1 MEALRLTAKAS
12 EGKLTVVVPEI
23 FNDQEME
30 VIVLMQP
37 KETEIKK
44 DEAISE
50 LHRKRMDF
58 FGKAP
63 YPDFPITKY
72 DVYYQ

>member
-12 EGKLTVVVPEI
+12 EGKLTVAVPDS
-23 FNDQEME
+23 FNEQEVE

-37 KETEIKK
+37 KDAAQQSAEL
-44 DEAISE
+44 DE
-50 LHRKRMDF
+50 LHRRRMEL
-58 FGKAP
+58 FGKAK

-72 DVYYQ
+72 DVYNQ